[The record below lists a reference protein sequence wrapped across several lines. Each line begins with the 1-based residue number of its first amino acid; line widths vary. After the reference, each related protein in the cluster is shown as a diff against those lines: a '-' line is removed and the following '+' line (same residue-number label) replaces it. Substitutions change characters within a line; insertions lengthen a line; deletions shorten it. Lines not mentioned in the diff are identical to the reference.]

1 MQSIRSIGTV
11 GMAKRSR
18 IDQIPLSPASAVRIV
33 RRLATNAENVYFV
46 RHAEVRMQQR
56 RISQAQVM
64 ACLLRG
70 SIHEGPAL
78 DIHGCWRFTMHRSVA
93 GDMLNVTASL
103 TWDAQS
109 ATHVL
114 VITVFGD

>member
-1 MQSIRSIGTV
+1 MV
-11 GMAKRSR
+11 KRSR
-18 IDQIPLSPASAVRIV
+18 IDQIPLSAASAVRIV
-33 RRLATNAENVYFV
+33 RRLATDPGNVYFV
-46 RHAEVRMQQR
+46 RHAEARMRQR
-56 RISQAQVM
+56 RVSQAQVM

-78 DIHGCWRFTMHRSVA
+78 DIHGCWRFTMRRAVA
-93 GDMLNVTASL
+93 GDTLNVTASL
-103 TWDAQS
+103 VWDAQS